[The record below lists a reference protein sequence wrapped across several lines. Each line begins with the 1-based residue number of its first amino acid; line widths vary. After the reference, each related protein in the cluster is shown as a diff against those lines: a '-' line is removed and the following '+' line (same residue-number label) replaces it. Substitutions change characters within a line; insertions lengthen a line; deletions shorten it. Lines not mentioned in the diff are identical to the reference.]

1 MVLHDDWLYERNG
14 YVCGVRVA
22 GVLIKNNQILVQR
35 DRNGNEYALPGGHI
49 KIGETLEDGL
59 RREVQEEID
68 MAITVKRLLWSE
80 ESFWNQNGTMVHH
93 LCFYYLAE
101 APLYFD
107 IPRSGEFISHRDN
120 DDVVIGWLNTEK
132 IEKITIYPSF
142 LKTEL
147 RTLCSPIK
155 HFVTYD

>member
-1 MVLHDDWLYERNG
+1 MRNK
-14 YVCGVRVA
+14 GVSRA
-22 GVLIKNNQILVQR
+22 
-35 DRNGNEYALPGGHI
+35 PGGVALTLAVR
-49 KIGETLEDGL
+49 KTVRGSWEKEMQLWFFMTIGFMRETDMSAVSEW
-59 RREVQEEID
+59 RREFQEEID

-80 ESFWNQNGTMVHH
+80 ESFWNQNGTKVHH

-107 IPRSGEFISHRDN
+107 IPRSGEFISHKDN

-147 RTLCSPIK
+147 RNLCSPIK